1 MFPVS
6 QYFLGVLAPKN
17 GLSFM
22 THIIYRFMM
31 PCYSFFDCLISFQ
44 TTVGDILKV
53 QLCPCLAL
61 HLIYICIFLNDKALC
76 AKKGTLPNDSL

>member
-1 MFPVS
+1 MNVFEKPNEMS
-6 QYFLGVLAPKN
+6 KQHCIEKP
-17 GLSFM
+17 
-22 THIIYRFMM
+22 I
-31 PCYSFFDCLISFQ
+31 SFFDCLISFQ

-61 HLIYICIFLNDKALC
+61 HLIYICIFLNDKAPC

>member
-1 MFPVS
+1 MKVFKIPIEIS
-6 QYFLGVLAPKN
+6 KN
-17 GLSFM
+17 YS
-22 THIIYRFMM
+22 IEKPI
-31 PCYSFFDCLISFQ
+31 SFFYCLVQFQ

-61 HLIYICIFLNDKALC
+61 HLIYICIFLNDKAPC